1 MTRFKPWPALL
12 AALALAAA
20 PGLPQAQPQP
30 RAAVYLAIVKPSS
43 PAALAGLQD
52 WSQAFKRGLDVA
64 LYDAMSTAFGSGKIQ
79 VQKADY
85 DSAPSLQ
92 RLETLRKQRE
102 AIYIVSAVASQT
114 GEVTTISSTVML
126 GDLSGALAPV
136 LEIRQRVNLNDYRA
150 DRDAL
155 TVLTLYG
162 LANEAERL
170 GKKAAACRLL
180 AKANLVAGGADL
192 QVSGLADLP
201 KVIRDSKKSRSCG

>member
-1 MTRFKPWPALL
+1 MTRVPALL
-12 AALALAAA
+12 AALAVTLAPAAA
-20 PGLPQAQPQP
+20 PAQQP

-43 PAALAGLQD
+43 PAAQAGLED

-102 AIYIVSAVASQT
+102 AIYIVSAVASQA

-136 LEIRQRVNLNDYRA
+136 IEIRQRVNLNDYRA

-162 LANEAERL
+162 LANEAGRL

-192 QVSGLADLP
+192 QLSGLADLP
-201 KVIRDSKKSRSCG
+201 KVIRDAKKSRSCG